1 MARKRWTPQTEITDS
16 LLRLREK
23 RKWQLAYRR
32 YVVEQKPSETYG
44 VFFGLD
50 IYTLRD
56 WFSLQFTESIS
67 WENYGKSWQFE
78 HIIPASFF
86 DFTNDQE
93 LKSCWSF
100 INMRVQP
107 LDEQGQPTQ
116 SFNLIAAKAYFQ
128 ELYESTGIQDCS
140 AMMAKLN
147 EIESEGQSLL
157 AKTKPFLSTHK
168 EMIAQLQALSSDEL
182 DKINRGSSLK
192 DVLLERE
199 ILKKFS

>member
-1 MARKRWTPQTEITDS
+1 MARKRWTPQTEVTDS

-44 VFFGLD
+44 HFFGLD
-50 IYTLRD
+50 IHTLRE
-56 WFSLQFTESIS
+56 WFSLQFTEGVS
-67 WENYGKSWQFE
+67 WENYGKAWQFE

-86 DFTNDQE
+86 NFNDDMD

-107 LDEQGQPTQ
+107 LDEQGQPLH
-116 SFNLIAAKAYFQ
+116 SFNLIAAKNYFQ
-128 ELYESTGIQDCS
+128 QLFHSTGIKDCE
-140 AMMAKLN
+140 ALLIKLK
-147 EIESEGQSLL
+147 EIESEDIGLVDKTSDFLTSYKDTIEQLQSLTSL
-157 AKTKPFLSTHK
+157 
-168 EMIAQLQALSSDEL
+168 EL
-182 DKINRGSSLK
+182 DKVNRGSSIK

>member
-44 VFFGLD
+44 IFFGLD
-50 IYTLRD
+50 ILTLRD
-56 WFSLQFTESIS
+56 WFSLQFTEGIS
-67 WENYGKSWQFE
+67 WDNYGKAWQFE

-86 DFTNDQE
+86 DFNKEVD

-100 INMRVQP
+100 LNMRVQP
-107 LDEQGQPTQ
+107 LDEQGQPMH
-116 SFNLIAAKAYFQ
+116 SFNLIAARNYFQ
-128 ELYESTGIQDCS
+128 DLFDRTGIKKCES
-140 AMMAKLN
+140 LLLKLK
-147 EIESEGQSLL
+147 EIEAEDWGLQDTTT
-157 AKTKPFLSTHK
+157 AFLTTHK
-168 EMIAQLQALSSDEL
+168 ETIEQLQTLSSAEL
-182 DKINRGSSLK
+182 DKVNRGTVLK